1 MENDAVV
8 DKIHIEVTGET
19 EDASGKLDGIL
30 KTLKKLKKVTDTA
43 NGINEDG
50 TSKIN
55 NLTSAIKSLSDAGN
69 TQGLNSVV
77 KVLRKLTKLDFS
89 NLNGASDVIRQVS
102 NTMTNTPVSNVAPET
117 TAPPVVVTE
126 VAAAAS
132 GTTTIDPGVE
142 IDNTSAKMDGLWS
155 KVKQSKAWGS
165 FKKTGSAALKEISKG
180 LTKGTT
186 KLGKFF
192 KSLKRIAM
200 YRAARFVLSTLV
212 NALKEGTNNI
222 YQFSKSVNGS
232 FAQSMDS
239 ISSSLLYLKNG
250 LGSLVA
256 PLLTML
262 APVIETLIDGFIELT
277 NSISLA
283 LAKMSGATTWTKA
296 VKYQTEYA
304 AAVEKTKRSLTGFDE
319 INMLSKQDK
328 GNDYSLMFEE
338 VSLEGMESEIKKG
351 EMMLHGLISLVGALV
366 VGTNAVRFIKW
377 LKDIG
382 AVKIGLKGIVSWV
395 GIIVGSLESIW
406 GGVDAIM
413 NGLNWQNFI
422 EVVGGAASAIGG
434 LFGMFGKT
442 AGFIGMIVGGVW
454 MYVVGVI
461 DAIKNGIEWLS
472 AALIGLGATAA
483 GAGIGGLIGS
493 LGGPIGAGIG
503 ALIGLAVGLI
513 TDFTIWFWQ
522 KFDEIEAWFNNLPT
536 WGKWV
541 VGVLGTILTGGIF
554 SLIAGVITL
563 IKKWDVVCEWF
574 KNVCSSIGQ
583 FFVNLWNGIVKGATS
598 AWNGIK
604 KAFSSMGNW
613 IKSKIIEP
621 VGEFFGGMWEGI
633 KTGASACWN
642 AIKEFFSPAV
652 QWFSQL
658 FSSIGQTV
666 SDIFYNIG
674 VIASGCWEII
684 KRAWSLGAAWFNTNV
699 IQPIA
704 TFFTNLWEGIK
715 NLAVSAWNGIV
726 SVWNAAATWFNTYVI
741 QPVANFFSWMW
752 DGIKSAAISAWEDI
766 KSVFSAISTWID
778 TNIIQP
784 VGKFFSGLWD
794 GFLAGAKAAWEGVKT
809 VFSAVG
815 TFFKDTFEKAWAGIV
830 KVFSIAGDI
839 FVDIKDA
846 IVAAFK
852 FVVNGII
859 KGLNSVLSKP
869 FEGINGVL
877 TWMRDLDILGI
888 QPFSGIK
895 TISIPQIPLLAEG
908 GFPQQGQMFIA
919 REAGAEMVGSIG
931 GKTAVANNDQIVD
944 GIAGGV
950 ADANAEQNAILR
962 EQNNLLRKLLDKD
975 TTVTTVVSTGDV
987 IDGFRRK
994 NRRDGKTT
1002 VPVGV

>member
-55 NLTSAIKSLSDAGN
+55 NLTTAIKSLSDAGN

-165 FKKTGSAALKEISKG
+165 FKKAGSTALKEISKG
-180 LTKGTT
+180 LTKGTS

-200 YRAARFVLSTLV
+200 YRAARFVLSALS

-222 YQFSKSVNGS
+222 YQFSKSVNGTFS
-232 FAQSMDS
+232 QSMDS
-239 ISSSLLYLKNG
+239 IASSMLYLKNG
-250 LGSLVA
+250 LGSMIA

-338 VSLEGMESEIKKG
+338 VSLEGMDSEIEKG
-351 EMMLHGLISLVGALV
+351 EMPLQGLLGVV
-366 VGTNAVRFIKW
+366 VGIATATNTVRFVKW

-382 AVKIGLKGIVSWV
+382 LVKIGLKGIVSWV
-395 GIIVGSLESIW
+395 GIITGSIESIL
-406 GGVDAIM
+406 GGVSALTS
-413 NGLNWQNFI
+413 GLNLVNFT
-422 EVVGGAASAIGG
+422 ELVGGAAAAVLGLKAAFGG
-434 LFGMFGKT
+434 LAGSIGLIVFGLWGY
-442 AGFIGMIVGGVW
+442 IVGIV
-454 MYVVGVI
+454 
-461 DAIKNGIEWLS
+461 DAIKEGLDWLN

-483 GAGIGGLIGS
+483 GAGIGAIIGM

-503 ALIGLAVGLI
+503 ALIGLAVGLL
-513 TDFTIWFWQ
+513 TDGIILLVQNW
-522 KFDEIEAWFNNLPT
+522 DA
-536 WGKWV
+536 V
-541 VGVLGTILTGGIF
+541 VGWLGQT
-554 SLIAGVITL
+554 
-563 IKKWDVVCEWF
+563 CET
-574 KNVCSSIGQ
+574 IGQ
-583 FFVNLWNGIVKGATS
+583 FFVNLWGGIVSVWNTVADWFNTYVIQPVAGFFSWMWKGIKSGAVA
-598 AWNGIK
+598 AWNGISG
-604 KAFSSMGNW
+604 AFSKMGDW
-613 IKSKIIEP
+613 INKKIIKP
-621 VGEFFGGMWEGI
+621 VGEFFCVMWEGI

-642 AIKEFFSPAV
+642 AVKEFFAPAV
-652 QWFSQL
+652 EWFSQL
-658 FSSIGQTV
+658 FNSIGQTV

-684 KRAWSLGAAWFNTNV
+684 KRAWSLAAEWFNTTI

-704 TFFTNLWEGIK
+704 NFFTNLWNGIK
-715 NLAVSAWNGIV
+715 NLAVS
-726 SVWNAAATWFNTYVI
+726 VWDAIKNAAVAAWEGIKTAWTVATEWFNTNI
-741 QPVANFFSWMW
+741 ITPIGNFFSWMW
-752 DGIKSAAISAWEDI
+752 DGIKNAAISAWEGI
-766 KSVFSAISTWID
+766 KSVFSTISTWID
-778 TNIIQP
+778 TYIIQP

-794 GFLAGAKAAWEGVKT
+794 GFLAGAKKAWEDVKT

-830 KVFSIAGDI
+830 EVFSIAGDI

-877 TWMRDLDILGI
+877 TWMRDLEILGI